1 MLLKYFHLSR
11 AYTPHGWQN
20 DIYVAVDDAGEII
33 YCDTKPEESVDYE
46 FVKDNVIPGFI
57 NLHSHAFQYAFD
69 GMTELLTDSVA
80 HGINEGPIETGRTE
94 FRAFLDVM
102 PILHG
107 AC

>member
-57 NLHSHAFQYAFD
+57 NLHSHAFQYAFAGIHGSAPRRGRFCD
-69 GMTELLTDSVA
+69 AGSVHRFVRHQFRRTPGTDDAWIV
-80 HGINEGPIETGRTE
+80 
-94 FRAFLDVM
+94 
-102 PILHG
+102 
-107 AC
+107 